1 MPLSS
6 IVENKIKKIIF
17 SGDLPPRSHL
27 NIDDFARRFK
37 CSKTPI
43 REAFKKLVAENLVV
57 YVPKSGY
64 FIKSLSMQEYLKR
77 YELQELLE
85 THLIKK
91 MAEIPRYLDFNKLYQ
106 INDNIRSLIDANMM
120 TFVGDENDVFH
131 ITLYEKYQNDYI
143 FATLK
148 RIWNE
153 VKIQRNLM
161 FIYPQF
167 IGVIV
172 KEHQTILDAL
182 RKGNADDAEKV
193 MRQHYASGR
202 EAILYSSKWELS

>member
-1 MPLSS
+1 MHLADIEKISEVPLSS

-148 RIWNE
+148 GSGMRL
-153 VKIQRNLM
+153 K
-161 FIYPQF
+161 Y
-167 IGVIV
+167 
-172 KEHQTILDAL
+172 
-182 RKGNADDAEKV
+182 NAT
-193 MRQHYASGR
+193 
-202 EAILYSSKWELS
+202 